1 MEHNTK
7 RIVKNTLLLYFRMIL
22 LMIITLYTSR
32 VILSSLGIED
42 YGIYNVVGGMVAM
55 FGVLSK
61 SLSGACSRFLNYEM
75 GKGNGKNINIVFSTC
90 VFIQIIL
97 AVIVA
102 IVSEIIGLWFLNF
115 KMVIPIGR
123 IEAAN
128 WVFQFSVLAF
138 CIDLISI
145 PYNAAIIAH
154 EKMSAFAYISLFEG
168 VAKLLIAYVIVISP
182 IDRLIFYASLLLS
195 VQIIVRFMYTKYCK
209 HNFSECKKYKI
220 RYNSYYVKK
229 MFGYAGWNF
238 IGTSSAIL
246 RNQGGNMLIN
256 IFSGPAVNAA
266 KAIAVQVENAVN
278 GFVTNFMTA
287 LRPQIT
293 KAYASSD
300 MEYMMK
306 LIFQGSRFSYYMLL
320 VISLPI
326 MICVEDILKLW
337 LIKVPDYTSSF
348 VVLTMFLGLVESI
361 SNPLIVANNAT
372 GNVRN
377 YQLVVGGLQLLNIPI
392 SYIFLKLGY
401 RPEIVIVVSIC
412 LGLFCLLAR
421 IIMLQKQINFNA
433 KLFIHKVLVKITI
446 VTILSVIFPVIFRY
460 YFCNGFLNLILSLL
474 FSFSWGVLVI
484 SYIGCSMQE
493 RKLIFNYIK
502 RLKKK

>member
-7 RIVKNTLLLYFRMIL
+7 KIVKNTLLLYFRMIL

-102 IVSEIIGLWFLNF
+102 IVSEIVGLWFLNF
-115 KMVIPIGR
+115 KMVIPVGR

-128 WVFQFSVLAF
+128 WVFQLSVLAF

-154 EKMSAFAYISLFEG
+154 EKMSAFAYISIFEG

-182 IDRLIFYASLLLS
+182 IDRLIFYAALLLS
-195 VQIIVRFMYTKYCK
+195 VQITVRFMYTKYC
-209 HNFSECKKYKI
+209 NRYFSECKKCKI

-256 IFSGPAVNAA
+256 IFAGPAVNAA
-266 KAIAVQVENAVN
+266 RAIAVQVENAVN

-293 KAYASSD
+293 KAYASND
-300 MEYMMK
+300 MGYMMK

-348 VVLTMFLGLVESI
+348 VVLTMFFGLVESI
-361 SNPLIVANNAT
+361 SNPL
-372 GNVRN
+372 
-377 YQLVVGGLQLLNIPI
+377 QLLNIPI
-392 SYIFLKLGY
+392 SYLFLKLGY

-412 LGLFCLLAR
+412 LGLFCLFAR

-484 SYIGCSMQE
+484 FYIGCSMQE

-502 RLKKK
+502 RLQKK